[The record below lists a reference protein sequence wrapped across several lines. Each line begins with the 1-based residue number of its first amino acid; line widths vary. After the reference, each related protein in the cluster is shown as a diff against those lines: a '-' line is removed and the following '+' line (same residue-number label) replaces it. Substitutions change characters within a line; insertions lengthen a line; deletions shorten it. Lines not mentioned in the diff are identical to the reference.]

1 MQISLNLGTIDITD
15 IEVANFVQNRSIDE
29 IKALFVNLLKNQI
42 RTHQTADSLDSRLRN
57 LRVVN
62 PQKGKRVREALDS
75 LNRKLEPLQ
84 NIDLELEKDRY
95 LKEKFSL

>member
-1 MQISLNLGTIDITD
+1 M
-15 IEVANFVQNRSIDE
+15 QNRSIDE

-57 LRVVN
+57 LRVIN

-84 NIDLELEKDRY
+84 NINLELEKDRY

>member
-29 IKALFVNLLKNQI
+29 IKALFVNLLKSQI

-57 LRVVN
+57 LRVIN